1 MSCILVGRKKKLL
14 PKGGK
19 NSNFFSISAF
29 LSLIKR
35 WIVSELGL
43 AFGKLLKD
51 NNRYLISKEPLNN
64 RLVEKANQPEFQNEI
79 TLLKPI
85 TILYC
90 VLE

>member
-1 MSCILVGRKKKLL
+1 MSCILVGREKKLL
-14 PKGGK
+14 PKGRK

-51 NNRYLISKEPLNN
+51 NNRYQISNVPLNN
-64 RLVEKANQPEFQNEI
+64 VFAEVANHPEFQNEI
-79 TLLKPI
+79 VPP
-85 TILYC
+85 
-90 VLE
+90 